1 MQPFPQEYKK
11 LFRCNFGEKAIIKL
25 LEYEK
30 EDNEVLTHRFLGPW
44 KLIQAENWYIYI
56 YIKILVI
63 LFTET

>member
-1 MQPFPQEYKK
+1 
-11 LFRCNFGEKAIIKL
+11 
-25 LEYEK
+25 
-30 EDNEVLTHRFLGPW
+30 VLTHRFLGPW